1 MLIANYTEKSLKG
14 MAGAAKPAAR
24 CADSKSITYNCGA
37 KRAMILSTTSSPCVL
52 CATEGFTRNLVAPDV
67 TCG

>member
-1 MLIANYTEKSLKG
+1 

-37 KRAMILSTTSSPCVL
+37 KRVMILSAISSPCAPP
-52 CATEGFTRNLVAPDV
+52 ATEQFTGDAV
-67 TCG
+67 TTLTGDWTWE